1 MGNRSNGG
9 KIMNNKL
16 QDLND
21 RLFEQ
26 MDRLSDKNLNN
37 EQLEEEIKRTDAIVD
52 VSEQIINNVELS
64 LKATKLVTEHG
75 AFASDMCYSFLS
87 NIDMLYFF

>member
-64 LKATKLVTEHG
+64 LKATKLVAEHG
-75 AFASDMCYSFLS
+75 AFASDMLPMMT
-87 NIDMLYFF
+87 IVK